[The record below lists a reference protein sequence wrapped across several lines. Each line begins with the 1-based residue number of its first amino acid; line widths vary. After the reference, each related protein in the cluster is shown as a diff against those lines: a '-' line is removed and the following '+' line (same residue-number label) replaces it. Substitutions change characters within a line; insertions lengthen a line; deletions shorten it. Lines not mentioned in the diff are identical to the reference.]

1 MFLSSA
7 KGFYTTFDFYI
18 GKGGIQWMFDENW
31 ILFENLLVSYTLQVS
46 LWGLFVYPIILKRS
60 RYELMLEC
68 TQSEQ
73 Y

>member
-1 MFLSSA
+1 MSSA
-7 KGFYTTFDFYI
+7 KGFYTTFDFCI

-46 LWGLFVYPIILKRS
+46 LWGLFVYPFILKRS

>member
-18 GKGGIQWMFDENW
+18 GKGGIQWMFDKNW
-31 ILFENLLVSYTLQVS
+31 ILLENLLVSYTLQVS

>member
-1 MFLSSA
+1 
-7 KGFYTTFDFYI
+7 
-18 GKGGIQWMFDENW
+18 MFDENW

-46 LWGLFVYPIILKRS
+46 LWGLFMYPIILKRS

-68 TQSEQ
+68 IQSEQ